1 MRKNTARL
9 AALALASA
17 MVLTACGGSSSQNTG
32 SNDGG
37 NTDAGNTSA
46 IKDLV
51 TYEAPIREQEGFFIL
66 NTEKAAD
73 LNVLCNMYS
82 PLLEVDNNGQL
93 RAAVAKEWGTEDGGL
108 DLQTQR
114 RRKMGRHQWK

>member
-37 NTDAGNTSA
+37 NTDAGNT
-46 IKDLV
+46 
-51 TYEAPIREQEGFFIL
+51 
-66 NTEKAAD
+66 
-73 LNVLCNMYS
+73 
-82 PLLEVDNNGQL
+82 L
-93 RAAVAKEWGTEDGGL
+93 RSRIW
-108 DLQTQR
+108 
-114 RRKMGRHQWK
+114 